1 MDIVT
6 LLKAERDK
14 VARQLSG
21 LDTAIRAL
29 SGLNTMRS
37 ARGPQRMSAAAR
49 AKISAS
55 QRARWAKQKGQKVV
69 PIQAGKPRISAAGLA
84 NITTGTPCQS
94 ERSESRSNRSQAPH
108 LGSRFSADSS
118 GKLGKMGES

>member
-1 MDIVT
+1 MDIIA
-6 LLKAERDK
+6 LLKSERDK

-21 LDTAIRAL
+21 LDTAIQAL
-29 SGLNTMRS
+29 SGFERTGEP
-37 ARGPQRMSAAAR
+37 RGPRRMSAAAR